1 MGDPKYSRKK
11 SARPRNPW
19 QRNLLKEELELVGNF
34 GLRNKKELHVAST
47 ELSRIR
53 KQARQLLAAT
63 TEIRTARE
71 PILLSSLTRKGI
83 VTEDATLDNV
93 LALNVSNFLERRLQT
108 VVLKKGLARTPH
120 QSRQL
125 ITHGHIAIGENRITI
140 PSYTVTRNEEP
151 LIKMTNNS
159 TFVLQEI
166 AVKELKSDTYG
177 NPDEKEEVNGK
188 VEEKPAKEAKAEEK
202 PAKEAKAEEKPAKEA
217 KAEKD
222 IKPKEELTKK

>member
-1 MGDPKYSRKK
+1 MGDPKYSRKN

-71 PILLSSLTRKGI
+71 PILLTSLSRKGI
-83 VTEDATLDNV
+83 VTDVATLDDV
-93 LALNVSNFLERRLQT
+93 LALNVSSFLERRLQT
-108 VVLKKGLARTPH
+108 VVLRKGLARTPH
-120 QSRQL
+120 QARQL
-125 ITHGHIAIGENRITI
+125 ITHGHISIANNRVTI
-140 PSYTVTRNEEP
+140 PSYTVTREEES
-151 LIKMTNNS
+151 LVKMTDGS

-166 AVKELKSDTYG
+166 AIPKPKDDTYG
-177 NPDEKEEVNGK
+177 NPDEKEELEAK
-188 VEEKPAKEAKAEEK
+188 EKDTKEEKTEAADEVEEKTEEVKENE
-202 PAKEAKAEEKPAKEA
+202 
-217 KAEKD
+217 
-222 IKPKEELTKK
+222 